1 MKKRIRT
8 MVIAFLT
15 AAISCIT
22 VFAATGY
29 QSAQIYYK
37 NIKII
42 IDGEQIT
49 PKDVLGNI
57 VDPFI
62 MDGTTYLPVRAVSE
76 ALGMDVVW
84 DGKTYTVYLNTP
96 AVPPPPKPKVTYM
109 FDVLQAYEKQG
120 SYTKDYKENV
130 SFKMLGDEYTNG
142 CMMENVYMDN
152 DIRALYNLRGQYKTI
167 KGMLGHIDGTSDAEG
182 TFYIYLDDTLYKEYP
197 LTGNMLYSKAKRF
210 ARNRNQGETPPPL
223 RRFPSPVRGG
233 LGANFLASPGRGGG
247 PSADGGGVWTLMLH
261 IFF

>member
-1 MKKRIRT
+1 MFMAYDDCVFVGFYLAPVLWSCHHAQAFVIFRRGVFGRLSPPGDDTSGNIYNLNLWRKKTMKKRIRT

-120 SYTKDYKENV
+120 SYTKITK
-130 SFKMLGDEYTNG
+130 KM
-142 CMMENVYMDN
+142 
-152 DIRALYNLRGQYKTI
+152 
-167 KGMLGHIDGTSDAEG
+167 
-182 TFYIYLDDTLYKEYP
+182 YL
-197 LTGNMLYSKAKRF
+197 SKC
-210 ARNRNQGETPPPL
+210 
-223 RRFPSPVRGG
+223 
-233 LGANFLASPGRGGG
+233 
-247 PSADGGGVWTLMLH
+247 
-261 IFF
+261 